1 MSPRLSHRFAHIF
14 TWYDRLRS
22 AGFPDVVNS
31 DLSAEA
37 VAKARRIF
45 AADSRKLIFVQDD
58 ALKSQFDDASF
69 DIILDK
75 GCLDAICFFTEPKA
89 KNVAVFLAEVTRLL
103 RPGGKYLYITSSSHG
118 ESCLPLFMT
127 ALGQFEGVLEP
138 LEEGLEIAE
147 AHVCAQFPEK
157 VLMHVVGRCGGA

>member
-1 MSPRLSHRFAHIF
+1 MTAAAKRVTSETEEWRAHLSKFF
-14 TWYDRLRS
+14 F
-22 AGFPDVVNS
+22 FP
-31 DLSAEA
+31 
-37 VAKARRIF
+37 
-45 AADSRKLIFVQDD
+45 
-58 ALKSQFDDASF
+58 
-69 DIILDK
+69 
-75 GCLDAICFFTEPKA
+75 TA
-89 KNVAVFLAEVTRLL
+89 KNTHNVP